1 MADMDG
7 QISCGPDRSLI
18 IMRYPGFY
26 MDQLDVILL
35 GRICHLLRHPGFY
48 EDQLDLSY
56 TRPNRSFVVPSE
68 LLTS

>member
-7 QISCGPDRSLI
+7 QIGFGLDRSFI
-18 IMRYPGFY
+18 VIRYPGFS

-35 GRICHLLRHPGFY
+35 GRIGRLLCHPGFY
-48 EDQLDLSY
+48 EDHLVLSY
-56 TRPNRSFVVPSE
+56 IGSDKSFAAPSG